1 MGVRVICD
9 STADLD
15 PAFRAAHTVEVVP
28 LKVII
33 GDEVYRDG
41 IDIQPAQLYQR
52 MRQEG
57 VTARTSQPTPAEF
70 EAVFRGATDDGSA
83 VVCTTI
89 SAELSGTYASA
100 VQACAALPDRTIR
113 VVDSRQVAV
122 GHYAVAAAAVAAAE
136 VGGDADSVAAA
147 AAAAVASTRLLFTV
161 ETLEYLRRGGR
172 IGGATAMVGSM
183 LDIKPIL
190 EMRDGR
196 IEPTDRVRTYRRA
209 LDRLAEAAE
218 AAAAEWGGARIY
230 IGHADSPGAMAAL
243 TARLSVA
250 LPGSP
255 LTAVEV
261 GPVIGVHGGPGAVGV
276 AFRPLELT
284 PGRSTN

>member
-1 MGVRVICD
+1 MGVRVVCD

-15 PAFRAAHTVEVVP
+15 PAFLAAHRVDVVP

-41 IDIQPAQLYQR
+41 VDIKPAQLYQR
-52 MRQEG
+52 MREEG

-70 EAVFRGATDDGSA
+70 ETAFRDATDDGSA

-100 VQACAALPDRTIR
+100 VQARDALPDRTIR

-122 GHYAVAAAAVAAAE
+122 GHYAVAAATVLAAESGGGVEQVSAVAE
-136 VGGDADSVAAA
+136 R
-147 AAAAVASTRLLFTV
+147 AVASTRLLFTV

-172 IGGATAMVGSM
+172 IGGARALVGSM

-196 IEPTDRVRTYRRA
+196 IEATDRVRTYRRA
-209 LDRLAEAAE
+209 LDRIAEAAE
-218 AAAAEWGGARIY
+218 AAAAEWGGAAVY
-230 IGHADSPGAMAAL
+230 IGHADSPEAMRILTERLSRSLPGAAL
-243 TARLSVA
+243 T
-250 LPGSP
+250 
-255 LTAVEV
+255 TVEV

-276 AFRPLELT
+276 AFRPFA
-284 PGRSTN
+284 